1 MPSNRLE
8 TILYTVSGA
17 MKILQDLWI
26 MDPTGAVLFKR
37 VFEEKINEQLF
48 GGFMSALN
56 TFASQIDQNGLSS
69 FDIGNKKFILLKK
82 DNLFFISNFDSNVNP
97 KRASKELEDIAQKFL
112 SAYPVDILTWDG
124 DVKKFEGF
132 DKKIQDSLEDVI
144 GNFQKAFW

>member
-1 MPSNRLE
+1 
-8 TILYTVSGA
+8 

-26 MDPTGAVLFKR
+26 MDPAGSVMFKR

-82 DNLFFISNFDSNVNP
+82 SNLYFIANFDSKVNP
-97 KRASKELEDIAQKFL
+97 KKASKELEDIAQRFL
-112 SAYPVDILTWDG
+112 SAYPVDILAWDG
-124 DVKKFEGF
+124 DIKKFDNF
-132 DKKIQDSLEDVI
+132 ATKIQDSLEDVI